1 MPAALDSRSIW
12 HMKFVHPLLLLL
24 TMPASAQG
32 EKISVPTQ
40 AGFRGLSVVS
50 EKVVWASGTEGT
62 VIRTLDAGK
71 TWTVMA
77 VAGAEK
83 LDFRGIR
90 AFDDKAAI
98 IISSGPAEKGQARI
112 YSTSDGGKSWK
123 QVLEEKRAGIF
134 FDAVAF
140 WDRQHGIVLSDPVDG
155 KFALFTTNDGGGTW
169 TQLPPAALPSALP
182 NEGAFAASNSC
193 LVVQGSSNV
202 WFATGGA
209 RVARVFHS
217 GDRGKTWQVAETPMH
232 PANASSG
239 IFSLAFQDAKS
250 GIAVG
255 GDYQHPESSDLPNVM
270 RTTDGGKTWQ
280 PWPATNPAGVYLSSV
295 AFVGHPGK
303 DSLLAAGTSGL
314 YELGGTSPNTK
325 QSSEI
330 LNAVGGT
337 GVLDRIAWWAVG
349 PKGTLLRQQN
359 KQQ

>member
-1 MPAALDSRSIW
+1 
-12 HMKFVHPLLLLL
+12 MKFMLPLLLL
-24 TMPASAQG
+24 TTTASAQG

-50 EKVVWASGTEGT
+50 EKIVWASGTEST

-90 AFDDKAAI
+90 AFDDRAAV

-112 YSTSDGGKSWK
+112 YRTADGGKSWK

-155 KFALFTTNDGGGTW
+155 KFALFTTNDGGATW
-169 TQLPPAALPSALP
+169 TQLPPAALPPALP

-209 RVARVFHS
+209 SVARVFHS

-255 GDYQHPESSDLPNVM
+255 GDYQKPAGSDLPNVL
-270 RTTDGGKTWQ
+270 RTSDGGKTWLVGEETE
-280 PWPATNPAGVYLSSV
+280 PKGLYLSGI
-295 AFVGHPGK
+295 AG
-303 DSLLAAGTSGL
+303 LQMLGTSKSVGVGITGMYL
-314 YELGGTSPNTK
+314 PTIISKGGFTHVGEEN
-325 QSSEI
+325 
-330 LNAVGGT
+330 LNAVAT
-337 GVLDRIAWWAVG
+337 ITSADLLHIWAVG
-349 PKGTLLRQQN
+349 PKATIIHKTMQLVRP
-359 KQQ
+359 